1 MVAVVPQVLE
11 AERGDGAR
19 TGAGVDEGA
28 EDRAVAE
35 PGGGRSVDRAEE
47 LASLGDSDFRSL
59 AFPSF
64 RAGWPDGLEGVDEDG
79 VARDEKIEEVA
90 QRGEREFLCGDG
102 SAVAVQKPGGVA
114 RGGVG
119 EGDVLGGEPLE
130 ETPDG
135 NRVGLAGVRV
145 ADAGGEEFLRG
156 EGRGGPGG
164 FENRARRANEG
175 VRSAGGVML
184 VMREA
189 SAPRPA
195 GGRGGGLLLAGRLV
209 R

>member
-19 TGAGVDEGA
+19 AGAGVDEGA

-35 PGGGRSVDRAEE
+35 SGGRRGVDRAEE
-47 LASLGDSDFRSL
+47 LASLGNSDFRSL
-59 AFPSF
+59 ALSRF

-119 EGDVLGGEPLE
+119 EDDVLGGEPLE

-135 NRVGLAGVRV
+135 NRVRLAGVRV

-156 EGRGGPGG
+156 EGRGRPGG

-175 VRSAGGVML
+175 VRRAGGVML